1 MQSDPDISPMNP
13 ALAGTPPAAAFR
25 RLRASRRRQWSTAVI
40 IILVFLGFLVSGA
53 AGAVVYFWPVLMAG
67 YQQTG
72 QVSEIKAAASA
83 VPQGPTAAQAPGAAF
98 TVLLLGSDDD
108 SKFTADH
115 VLTQSMIL
123 VRVDPGARQ
132 VTMLSIPRDLWVPLS
147 TGTTEKIDGAYSH
160 GKAAAALAT
169 VEKNFHVHIDDYA
182 WIGLKGLINLI
193 DQVGGVDLIVSNPV
207 LDDYYPKDINTKYA
221 YGYARVAVLP
231 GAQHLDGTHAL
242 EYVRSR
248 HNDLQSDF
256 GRSYRQ
262 QQVLLALRAKAAAMN
277 ATDLPDLVSAV
288 SGEFKTSMGLGRLRE
303 LLGIAQQ
310 VDFSNIKQIIL
321 TPPYTSGGQIPGQSA
336 LNPHW
341 DLILPLV
348 RQYFP

>member
-1 MQSDPDISPMNP
+1 M
-13 ALAGTPPAAAFR
+13 
-25 RLRASRRRQWSTAVI
+25 
-40 IILVFLGFLVSGA
+40 
-53 AGAVVYFWPVLMAG
+53 
-67 YQQTG
+67 
-72 QVSEIKAAASA
+72 
-83 VPQGPTAAQAPGAAF
+83 
-98 TVLLLGSDDD
+98 
-108 SKFTADH
+108 
-115 VLTQSMIL
+115 
-123 VRVDPGARQ
+123 
-132 VTMLSIPRDLWVPLS
+132 PLS

-182 WIGLKGLINLI
+182 WVGLKGLIKLI

-207 LDDYYPKDINTKYA
+207 LDDYYPSDINTKYP
-221 YGYARVAVLP
+221 YGYQRVAVLP

-262 QQVLLALRAKAAAMN
+262 QQVLLALRAKASGLN
-277 ATDLPDLVSAV
+277 PTDLPDLVSAV

>member
-1 MQSDPDISPMNP
+1 VLTIV
-13 ALAGTPPAAAFR
+13 LIF
-25 RLRASRRRQWSTAVI
+25 
-40 IILVFLGFLVSGA
+40 FGFVLSGA
-53 AGAVVYFWPVLMAG
+53 AGAVAYFWPALVAG
-67 YQQTG
+67 FQQTG
-72 QVSEIKAAASA
+72 QVSDIKAAASA
-83 VPQGPTAAQAPGAAF
+83 AALSPTAVPPPGAAF

-108 SKFTADH
+108 LKFDPNQ

-123 VRVDPGARQ
+123 VRVDPAAKK

-147 TGTTEKIDGAYSH
+147 TGRTEKIDAAYSH

-169 VEKNFHVHIDDYA
+169 VEQNFHVHIDDYA
-182 WIGLKGLINLI
+182 WIGLKGLIKLI
-193 DQVGGVDLIVSNPV
+193 DQVGGVDLVVSNPV
-207 LDDYYPKDINTKYA
+207 LDDYYPSDINTTSP
-221 YGYARVAVLP
+221 YGYTRVAVLP
-231 GAQHLDGTHAL
+231 GAQRLNGTHAL

-262 QQVLLALRAKAAAMN
+262 QQVLLALRAKANSMN
-277 ATDLPDLVSAV
+277 AADLPDVVSAL
-288 SGEFKTSMGLGRLRE
+288 SGEFKTSMGLDRLRV
-303 LLGIAQQ
+303 LLGLAHQ
-310 VDFSNIKQIIL
+310 VDFSNIRQIIL